1 MRSFAGGDGDVRQ
14 VMLGADFSALLLKGV
29 DANFRFGRPPKT
41 RKTMRPAFANAWISA
56 LMRRELR
63 MRTKRNPGRKE
74 THSFT
79 LILSELSRLTD
90 KLENT
95 LFEAGCSDALLGTQ
109 DGRVYLDFDREAPS
123 FAEAVSTAIRD
134 VNKAG
139 YQVARIE
146 PDEELEAAC
155 PKPRNEK

>member
-1 MRSFAGGDGDVRQ
+1 MAMATRDRS
-14 VMLGADFSALLLKGV
+14 MLGADFSALLLKEAG
-29 DANFRFGRPPKT
+29 ANFRSGQLCKT

-79 LILSELSRLTD
+79 LILSGLSRLTD

-95 LFEAGCSDALLGTQ
+95 LFEAGCNDALLGTCV
-109 DGRVYLDFDREAPS
+109 GVVYLDFDREASS
-123 FAEAVSTAIRD
+123 FIRAVDSAIRD

-139 YQVARIE
+139 YQVAGIE
-146 PDEELEAAC
+146 SDEETMAASRK
-155 PKPRNEK
+155 PKSRN